1 MKNIQ
6 EVFDEIQKFK
16 KEKREISREYKYLL
30 DNDGNYQKIT
40 EEAKKLRD
48 QKKKIEE
55 INKSPRLDELKHE
68 IDSLNEMASDIAI
81 SQLMEGK
88 SIQIKD
94 EYEVEYEPVYKV
106 TFKKIK

>member
-1 MKNIQ
+1 MKDIQ
-6 EVFDEIQKFK
+6 EVFDEIQKLK

-55 INKSPRLDELKHE
+55 VNKSPRLDELKNE
-68 IDSLNEMASDIAI
+68 IDALNEMASDIAI
-81 SQLMEGK
+81 TQLMEGK

-94 EYEVEYEPVYKV
+94 EYEIEYEPVYKV

>member
-1 MKNIQ
+1 MKDIQ
-6 EVFDEIQKFK
+6 EVFDEIQKLK
-16 KEKREISREYKYLL
+16 KERREINKEYRYLL
-30 DNDGNYQKIT
+30 EHDDKFQEIT

-55 INKSPRLDELKHE
+55 VNKSPRLDDLKHE
-68 IDSLNEMASDIAI
+68 IDALNEMASDIAI
-81 SQLMEGK
+81 SQLMDGK

-94 EYEVEYEPVYKV
+94 EYEIEYEPVYKV